1 MSGHS
6 KWSQI
11 KRKKQAKDQLKGS
24 LFSKISREITLAVVQ
39 GRGIVDP
46 DLNLKLRMVIEKA
59 KRFNMPKS
67 SIDKAIKRGVG
78 PEKDRLK
85 EIIYEGFVSD
95 GISLIIVTA
104 TDNNNRT
111 YNSIRQTLN
120 KYGGKLADQGSVSYM
135 FKKCGLIVFEKAKV
149 MENQVFSLSEKI
161 VAFDI
166 EQDKDHY
173 YLYFPFEN
181 IGKVSDINK
190 DVQMSV
196 PEIDYKP
203 QNTILVND
211 QVKAKKILS
220 LIEALEELDDVQQV
234 FSNFDIPEDMVID

>member
-1 MSGHS
+1 M
-6 KWSQI
+6 
-11 KRKKQAKDQLKGS
+11 
-24 LFSKISREITLAVVQ
+24 
-39 GRGIVDP
+39 
-46 DLNLKLRMVIEKA
+46 
-59 KRFNMPKS
+59 
-67 SIDKAIKRGVG
+67 
-78 PEKDRLK
+78 
-85 EIIYEGFVSD
+85 
-95 GISLIIVTA
+95 TA

-211 QVKAKKILS
+211 QIKAKKILS

-234 FSNFDIPEDMVID
+234 FSNFDIPEDLVID